1 MANAVYTKA
10 KQSLLNGE
18 INTSSSNYKVLLLDK
33 DLYTV
38 NLSTDQY
45 LSDIPSN
52 AIKGTSN
59 NLSNVTNTNGI
70 LDADDISISHDGSS
84 FNAMA
89 MYQVGSSN
97 ANSRLIIYI
106 DNSDGLPFEGSNSS
120 ITITI
125 FWSNTV
131 NKILSL

>member
-18 INTSSSNYKVLLLDK
+18 INTSSSNYKILLLDK
-33 DLYTV
+33 NFYTV
-38 NLSTDQY
+38 NFSTDQY
-45 LSDIPSN
+45 VSDIPPS
-52 AIKGTSN
+52 AIKGISN

-70 LDADDISISHDGSS
+70 FDADDIPIDHDGSI
-84 FNAMA
+84 FNAMVI
-89 MYQVGSSN
+89 YQVGSSN
-97 ANSRLIIYI
+97 SNSRLIMYI
-106 DNSDGLPFEGSNSS
+106 DDSDGLPFEGSNSS
-120 ITITI
+120 IPITI

>member
-1 MANAVYTKA
+1 MANGVYTKA

-38 NLSTDQY
+38 NLLTDQY

-97 ANSRLIIYI
+97 ANSRLIMYI

-125 FWSNTV
+125 FWSDTV